1 MAEQVTREEFLN
13 QLHDALNHL
22 YNADQLRTSPLAELF
37 GVARRFDTSSV
48 LRKILTDSIESIRPS
63 SSEPDQSRA
72 WRVFDSLYCCYVQ
85 QLNQQVVADQ
95 LCISARQLRREQ
107 HRALEVLADRLW
119 QKYNLDSVLANEENK
134 KTGDSDLVEELAWL
148 RDTQPVDPARLETE
162 LASVLDLTRSLA
174 FRTRVEIVN
183 HVPSNLPDL
192 AVHPVVLNQLLV
204 GLVGTAIQQAASG
217 KLVISSRLSRSMI
230 ELELAVL
237 TRSETELIDE
247 EVTSGLQ
254 VTAELA
260 KMCGCLLILPTEN
273 TNPTTRLILPTREQ
287 LPILVIDDN
296 EDTLELM
303 KRYAAGSRYRLIT
316 SRDSDQIF
324 QLAEKYS
331 PIIIVLDIMM
341 PKENG
346 WMVLGRLKQIP
357 LTRTI
362 PVIICTI
369 LAQEKLAL
377 SLGATMFLKKPVT
390 RTSFIQ
396 TLDQILSQTEPE
408 F

>member
-48 LRKILTDSIESIRPS
+48 LRKILADSIESMRPS

-72 WRVFDSLYCCYVQ
+72 WRIFDSLYCCYVQ

-107 HRALEVLADRLW
+107 HRALEVLADKLW
-119 QKYNLDSVLANEENK
+119 QKYNLDSGMANEDRK
-134 KTGDSDLVEELAWL
+134 KPSESDLVEELAWL
-148 RDTQPVDPARLETE
+148 RDTQPSDPARLETE
-162 LASVLDLTRSLA
+162 LSSVLDLTRSLA

-183 HVPSNLPDL
+183 RVGANLPDL

-204 GLVGTAIQQAASG
+204 SLVGTAIQQAASG

-230 ELELAVL
+230 ELELTVQN
-237 TRSETELIDE
+237 RNETDLSDE
-247 EVTSGLQ
+247 EVVAGLQ

-260 KMCGCLLILPTEN
+260 KMCGCMLFLPSEKN
-273 TNPTTRLILPTREQ
+273 NPTTRLILPTREQ
-287 LPILVIDDN
+287 LPILVVDDN

-303 KRYAAGSRYRLIT
+303 KRFAAGSRYRLIT
-316 SRDSDQIF
+316 SRDSDQIL
-324 QLAEKYS
+324 QLVEKHA

-346 WMVLGRLKQIP
+346 WMVLGRLKQLP
-357 LTRTI
+357 QTRAI
-362 PVIICTI
+362 PVVICTI

-377 SLGATMFLKKPVT
+377 SLGATMFLKKPTT
-390 RTSFIQ
+390 RLSFIQ
-396 TLDQILSQTEPE
+396 TLDQVLAQTEPE